1 MIEQVIESFD
11 VIVVCYIAI
20 FVILTSMVVD
30 VVVFYK
36 GSGRDKR

>member
-1 MIEQVIESFD
+1 MIEHVVENFD
-11 VIVVCYIAI
+11 IVDACYIAI